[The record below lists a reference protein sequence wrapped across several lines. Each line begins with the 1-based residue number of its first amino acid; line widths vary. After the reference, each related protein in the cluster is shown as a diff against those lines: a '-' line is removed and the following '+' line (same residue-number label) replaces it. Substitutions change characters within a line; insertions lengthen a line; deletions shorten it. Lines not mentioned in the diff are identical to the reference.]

1 MTQGKPPR
9 DDDTRDDDI
18 LDPLIVD
25 ELLRQQTPVTPPA
38 GLRAEV
44 LMRIRNASP
53 AAEFVTLR
61 VDAGWKPLMPAVQ
74 AKLLTYDTRTQT
86 KSFLLRAEAGVS
98 MPGHGHHGYEA
109 CLVLEGDIVLG
120 DLVLVAGDFHG
131 AGPGSTH
138 PSVSTRRGVLVY
150 LHTSLVDYPEIH
162 P

>member
-1 MTQGKPPR
+1 MTRRKSPR
-9 DDDTRDDDI
+9 DDAA

-44 LMRIRNASP
+44 LTRIRNASP
-53 AAEFVTLR
+53 AADFLTLR
-61 VDAGWKPLMPAVQ
+61 VDAGWKRLMPAVE

-98 MPGHGHHGYEA
+98 MPGHGHRGYEE
-109 CLVLEGDIVLG
+109 CLVLEGEIVIG

-131 AGPGSTH
+131 AEAGSAH
-138 PSVSTRRGVLVY
+138 PSVSTRRGALVY
-150 LHTSLVDYPEIH
+150 LHTALADYPEIH